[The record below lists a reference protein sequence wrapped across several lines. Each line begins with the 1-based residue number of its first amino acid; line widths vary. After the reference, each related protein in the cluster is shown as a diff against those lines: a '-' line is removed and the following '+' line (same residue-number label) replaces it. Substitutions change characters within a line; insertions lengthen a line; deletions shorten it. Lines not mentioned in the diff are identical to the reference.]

1 MGNQSEEMMDFK
13 LHQPKPLNPSDW
25 KEFSLVNA
33 ARRRESL
40 LPQRD
45 VILKQKSRKSF
56 FAKPI
61 NKITQ
66 WLSPK
71 FSHGSKQRI
80 LMRTVVGAMPLQIRN
95 LVIASLAPS
104 FHNSS
109 SSIEKTSYSM
119 DQGFGLPTSTN
130 PLVSIVIPVH
140 NHWWVTY
147 RCLRAIQANGD
158 KTPYEIILVD
168 DASTDQTHEALVSIR
183 GVTVVQN
190 LENLGYLLST
200 NLGASQAAK
209 SSKHLILL
217 NNDTEPID
225 GWLDSLF
232 KSIEKDESVAIV
244 GSALINPDGTLQE
257 AGAQIF
263 SLGNGWNLGRGGNP
277 ANDLF
282 SFTREV
288 DYCSAASIIVR
299 KSFWDQVSGFDTR
312 YVPAY
317 CEDSDLALS
326 AWNMGYKVMYEPT
339 SWVIHHEGVS
349 HGKNTNSGLKK
360 YQVENNRKLFAKWE
374 PDLRAHW
381 EDLGVPRFEATRDS
395 LGIVVVC
402 DRQLPSVT
410 RDAGSIR
417 TVQIIRHLQA
427 LGYHVVLSCI
437 DNSTTEL
444 DLYELQSSGVEI
456 HRDHST
462 FLETLE
468 LRSDRIVAVWTIR
481 EEVYD
486 FFEPRIRPFSSNA
499 NFIADLM
506 DLKFQKDF
514 DQSSGI
520 SRNQLRIA
528 SNAEQVVLVSDVEAK
543 LLASELK
550 QEKVKVVW
558 AEYDPQDSGIE
569 WKDSSGLLFVGGF
582 RHLPNLIGI
591 EWFADEV
598 IPILEEMGF
607 KAPIRVVGSGLN
619 TKQVAELERKGLQ
632 MLGPQEDLESIY
644 LQSRIAIIPLLTGA
658 GRKGKLGEALSY
670 GIPVVCT
677 TVGAEGF
684 DLIEKSGVV
693 VTDSPSQMA
702 EEIFR
707 LHESNDYWSSFS
719 GLGKKYCME
728 NLSSRAM
735 RQGIATLIS
744 LELANDE

>member
-1 MGNQSEEMMDFK
+1 MQFK
-13 LHQPKPLNPSDW
+13 LHKAKPLNPSDLQ
-25 KEFSLVNA
+25 EFLLVSA
-33 ARRRESL
+33 TRRRESL
-40 LPQRD
+40 FPSPTA
-45 VILKQKSRKSF
+45 IPKQKSGTAF
-56 FAKPI
+56 LTKPI
-61 NKITQ
+61 KKATQ

-71 FSHGSKQRI
+71 FSHGSKLRVSI
-80 LMRTVVGAMPLQIRN
+80 RTLVGTMPLQIRN

-104 FHNSS
+104 FHSSS
-109 SSIEKTSYSM
+109 SSIEKTAYSM

-130 PLVSIVIPVH
+130 PLVSIIIPVH

-183 GVTVVQN
+183 GITVVQN

-209 SSKHLILL
+209 SSRYLVLL

-225 GWLDSLF
+225 GWLDSLYS
-232 KSIEKDESVAIV
+232 SIEKDESIAIV
-244 GSALINPDGTLQE
+244 GSALIYPDGTLQE

-277 ANDLF
+277 TNELF

-326 AWNMGYKVMYEPT
+326 AWNLGYKVMYEPT
-339 SWVIHHEGVS
+339 SWVIHHEGIS

-360 YQVENNRKLFAKWE
+360 HQVENNRKLFAKWE
-374 PDLRAHW
+374 PDLRKHW
-381 EDLGVPRFEATRDS
+381 DDLGVPRFEALRNS

-417 TVQIIRHLQA
+417 TIQIIRHLQA

-444 DLYELQSSGVEI
+444 DLYALQSTGVEI
-456 HRDHST
+456 HRDLST
-462 FLETLE
+462 FLELLE
-468 LRSDRIVAVWTIR
+468 MRKNRIVSVWTIR

-486 FFEPRIRPFSSNA
+486 FFEPRIRPFADNV

-528 SNAEQVVLVSDVEAK
+528 NNAEQVVLVSDVEAK

-550 QEKVKVVW
+550 QDKVKVIW
-558 AEYDPQDSGIE
+558 AEYEPQHSVVE
-569 WKDSSGLLFVGGF
+569 WNNSYGLLFVGGF

-591 EWFADEV
+591 EWFADQV
-598 IPILEEMGF
+598 IPILRNIGF
-607 KAPIRVVGSGLN
+607 QAPIRVVGSGLN
-619 TKQVAELERKGLQ
+619 SKKISELEDKGLQ
-632 MLGPQEDLESIY
+632 MLGAQDDLESIY

-684 DLIEKSGVV
+684 NSIEKSGVV

-735 RQGIATLIS
+735 RQQISSLFS